1 LERPQHRYPTTF
13 GPASN
18 SVVPPK
24 RSVPVLKVWLYAW
37 ASTDGHEAVA
47 RLLID
52 KGADVKAQDKDG
64 STALIK

>member
-1 LERPQHRYPTTF
+1 ML
-13 GPASN
+13 
-18 SVVPPK
+18 
-24 RSVPVLKVWLYAW
+24 
-37 ASTDGHEAVA
+37 ASTTGHEAVA